1 MKRFLLP
8 AVSVLSIIAAA
19 QTARAADD
27 PSGTWKWQFM
37 FNNQTIDA
45 SLKLKLEGDK
55 LTGTLTSPM
64 GEVAIQD
71 GQYMDGDL
79 SFKVVGKGQDGTER
93 TSKYSGKVSGDTWK
107 AKVEFDRNG
116 QTGSREFE
124 AKRS

>member
-19 QTARAADD
+19 QTVRAADD
-27 PSGTWKWQFM
+27 PSGTWKWQLM
-37 FNNQTIDA
+37 FNNQTIDL
-45 SLKLKLEGDK
+45 SVKLKLEGDK

-64 GEVAIQD
+64 GDVAIQD
-71 GQYMDGDL
+71 GQYKDGDL
-79 SFKVVGKGQDGTER
+79 SFKVVRKGQDGTER

-107 AKVEFDRNG
+107 AKVELERNG
-116 QTGSREFE
+116 QTSSREFE

>member
-8 AVSVLSIIAAA
+8 AVVVLSIVAAA
-19 QTARAADD
+19 QAARAADD

-37 FNNQTIDA
+37 FNNQTIDVT
-45 SLKLKLEGDK
+45 LKLKLEGDK
-55 LTGTLTSPM
+55 LTGSLTSPM

-71 GQYMDGDL
+71 GQYKDGDL
-79 SFKVVGKGQDGTER
+79 SFKVVRKGQDGTER
-93 TSKYSGKVSGDTWK
+93 TSKYSGKQSGDTIK
-107 AKVEFDRNG
+107 GKVEFERNG